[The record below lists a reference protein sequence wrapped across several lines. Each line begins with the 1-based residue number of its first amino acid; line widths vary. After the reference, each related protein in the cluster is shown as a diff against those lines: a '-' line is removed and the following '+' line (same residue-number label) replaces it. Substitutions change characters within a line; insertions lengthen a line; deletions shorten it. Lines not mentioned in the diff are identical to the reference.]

1 MWGKLTMTKFTDAE
15 RMELPK
21 GEAFR
26 RRGAT
31 RLRVPLTRAMRWQ
44 S

>member
-21 GEAFR
+21 GGPSEDAALS
-26 RRGAT
+26 GST
-31 RLRVPLTRAMRWQ
+31 RKSKQ
-44 S
+44 